1 MLVIKRNKFGTEYY
15 TLPGGAIIMGETSD
29 QALAREM
36 SEETGVQIGDVRL
49 VFVEDSGDMYGIQY
63 IYLANYIGGE
73 PHLSLTSD
81 EASINALGKNTYQ
94 PLWLPVKDLA
104 TASFVTERLKN
115 AIVQAAK
122 DGFPQKPVTI
132 S

>member
-1 MLVIKRNKFGTEYY
+1 
-15 TLPGGAIIMGETSD
+15 
-29 QALAREM
+29 
-36 SEETGVQIGDVRL
+36 
-49 VFVEDSGDMYGIQY
+49 
-63 IYLANYIGGE
+63 LANYIGGE
-73 PHLSLTSD
+73 PHLSLASD